1 MFNEYFE
8 YQNPLLL
15 AKDLIKTDQSN
26 SKQIVKQTIN
36 SINKLKIYA
45 IKKQILKNE
54 NPNKLVNIVEKIP
67 EFNNQ

>member
-15 AKDLIKTDQSN
+15 AKDLIKTDQPN

-36 SINKLKIYA
+36 SINKLKNYA

-54 NPNKLVNIVEKIP
+54 NPNKLVNIVEKIL
-67 EFNNQ
+67 EFK

>member
-26 SKQIVKQTIN
+26 SKQIAKQTIN
-36 SINKLKIYA
+36 SINKLKNYA

-54 NPNKLVNIVEKIP
+54 NPNKLVNIVEKIL
-67 EFNNQ
+67 EFKNQ

>member
-36 SINKLKIYA
+36 SINKLKNYA

-54 NPNKLVNIVEKIP
+54 NPNELVNIVEKIL

>member
-36 SINKLKIYA
+36 SINKLKNYA

-54 NPNKLVNIVEKIP
+54 NPNKLVNIVEKIL
-67 EFNNQ
+67 EFKNQ

>member
-1 MFNEYFE
+1 MFSEYFE

-36 SINKLKIYA
+36 SINKLKNYA

-54 NPNKLVNIVEKIP
+54 NPNKLVNIVEKIL

>member
-36 SINKLKIYA
+36 SINKLKNYA

-54 NPNKLVNIVEKIP
+54 NPNKLVNIVEKIL

>member
-36 SINKLKIYA
+36 SINKLKNYA

-54 NPNKLVNIVEKIP
+54 NPNKLINIAEKIV

>member
-1 MFNEYFE
+1 MLNEYFE

-15 AKDLIKTDQSN
+15 AKDLIKTEKSN

-36 SINKLKIYA
+36 SINKLKNYA

-54 NPNKLVNIVEKIP
+54 NPNKLVNIVEKIL
-67 EFNNQ
+67 ELNNQ

>member
-15 AKDLIKTDQSN
+15 AKDLIKTNQSN
-26 SKQIVKQTIN
+26 SKQIAKQTIN
-36 SINKLKIYA
+36 SINKLKNYA

-54 NPNKLVNIVEKIP
+54 NPNKLVNIVEKIL
-67 EFNNQ
+67 EFKNQ